1 MAEPG
6 AAMEAE
12 IREVPQS
19 ILSAARAAGDAGLTR
34 PSGIVLFARGSSD
47 HAALYGRYVIEAL
60 AGVPVML
67 GAPSLA
73 TAYRA
78 PTDLRDWLAIGVSQS
93 GETREIAECLSWA
106 RERGAAAAA
115 ITNAPDSPLAQGVD
129 VAIDLGCGLERAV
142 VATKSFVAECTALAA
157 IGYGWSSREPDWK
170 QVHEAGERVLAAAPD
185 QALTDAIVEAE
196 FMAVLGRGF
205 RYPLALE
212 IALKIME
219 ACGRWA
225 AGMSWADLLHGPI
238 AALPRGSTC
247 LLLNES
253 GALSDSADRVLSR
266 LAEAG
271 VHPYVLGTPAAED
284 VQEPLRP
291 LLDAIP
297 AQLAVLAASRR
308 LGLNPDSPAGLTK
321 VTQS

>member
-12 IREVPQS
+12 IREVPQA
-19 ILSAARAAGDAGLTR
+19 IVSATRAAADAAVPR
-34 PSGIVLFARGSSD
+34 PSGVVLFARGSSD

-78 PTDLRDWLAIGVSQS
+78 PTDLRGWLAIGVSQS

-106 RERGAAAAA
+106 SERGAAPAA
-115 ITNAPDSPLAQGVD
+115 ITNAPDSPLAQNAD
-129 VAIDLGCGLERAV
+129 VAIDLGCGMERAV
-142 VATKSFVAECTALAA
+142 VATKSFVAECAALAA
-157 IGYGWSSREPDWK
+157 IGYGWSSREPDWER
-170 QVHEAGERVLAAAPD
+170 VRETGERILGVAAD
-185 QALTDAIVEAE
+185 RALTDAIVEAD

-205 RYPLALE
+205 RFPLALE

-253 GALSDSADRVLSR
+253 GPLSNSEQRVLSR
-266 LAEAG
+266 LAEGG
-271 VHPYVLGTPAAED
+271 VHPYVLGTSAAEE
-284 VQEPLRP
+284 VEEPLRP
-291 LLDAIP
+291 LLDALP